1 MTLDIRKNE
10 IKEMFELF
18 DDPMD
23 KYVQIIELGKKNIGI
38 PQEYK
43 NDNNRIF
50 GCASMAWVKVIE
62 DKKKYSIL
70 IDSDTFIVRGLL
82 SILKHIIDNSTLKE
96 INDLEIESIF
106 NDIGL
111 KDSITSQRT
120 NGFLNALKIIK
131 EQING
136 K

>member
-23 KYVQIIELGKKNIGI
+23 KYVQIIELGKKNIGM
-38 PQEYK
+38 PLKYK
-43 NDNNRIF
+43 NEDNRIF
-50 GCASMAWVKVIE
+50 GCASMAWVKVTE
-62 DKKKYSIL
+62 NENKYNIL

-82 SILKHIIDNSTLKE
+82 SILKHIIDNSTLDE
-96 INDLEIESIF
+96 INDLKIESIF
-106 NDIGL
+106 DDIGL

-131 EQING
+131 KQING

>member
-23 KYVQIIELGKKNIGI
+23 KYVQIIELGKKNIGM
-38 PQEYK
+38 PLKYK
-43 NDNNRIF
+43 NEDNRIF
-50 GCASMAWVKVIE
+50 GCASMAWVKVTE
-62 DKKKYSIL
+62 NKNKYNIL

-82 SILKHIIDNSTLKE
+82 SILKHIIDNSTLDE
-96 INDLEIESIF
+96 INDLKIESIF
-106 NDIGL
+106 DDIGL

-131 EQING
+131 KQING

>member
-23 KYVQIIELGKKNIGI
+23 KYLQIIELGKKNIGMSSK
-38 PQEYK
+38 YK
-43 NDNNRIF
+43 NEDNRIF
-50 GCASMAWVKVIE
+50 GCASMAWVKVVE
-62 DKKKYSIL
+62 DKNKYTIL

-82 SILKHIIDNSTLKE
+82 SILKHIIDNSTLDE
-96 INDLEIESIF
+96 INDLKIESIF
-106 NDIGL
+106 DDIGL

-131 EQING
+131 KQING